1 MAWLRGGIYV
11 LGENLPERDVRRI
24 GISHRCVSRSYA
36 KLRFRLTN
44 LRTGLSNYWAFKH
57 TRIEAVLW
65 FVVWVPLALATS
77 LSHAFLH
84 PFLENEN
91 FVERLNGTALQIGAA
106 LLGASAIVASLV
118 LFAMQVNVERLPH
131 GLFRRLSTDKHLLS
145 CFAGSFMAS
154 IIVACLPLIVPLN
167 IVEWAILAAAF
178 LTFLTL
184 RLFLAAYRR
193 ALALINPVQQLLVV
207 VDDTAA
213 ALKRWGKQADWY
225 LKTLAPGPSATPP
238 DPVMSSTVDTT
249 KAAFLLQN
257 DWGGR
262 AVRQGLNH
270 CMAVYGRAASQD
282 DHDVAEAA
290 LRAIVR
296 INAAYL
302 RAKGRTFFAE
312 NGFIEVPF
320 ATDPVINQTLEQL
333 KREFRTGLARRDEEH
348 VNMLIKAYGDLAQ
361 LYMQIDYGRPEV
373 DPWHAALAT
382 GYLIRDI
389 KSVIPHNLPDCL
401 MQGIR
406 TMGGCALALL
416 NRDKAT
422 DIVSIVDEL
431 GSIGAAMAI
440 REDHRPITATAMQ
453 QLAGLTYHMINAG
466 VFDPGYSYKQ
476 IGQAVE
482 LTAKVVLSQPNPP
495 LSSVHR
501 TSLGPFFSSTTQS
514 SLGIQLKGL
523 ANALLNASADDAR
536 ALNCIGSLHEW
547 AERSRP
553 MAKQV
558 LILALEKGSPFA
570 FDILHWIGDIV
581 AVLLMA
587 SRAPA
592 SKTHYERD
600 LEDEAGRWASLLS
613 WIPDDRE
620 CLDCAAT
627 WSAATVMFNVAGA
640 ARACGSEKVY
650 TTAQGTLLRWAMQP
664 ARRED
669 AWHDVGEA
677 MLALVAIAI
686 RSPTDEGWDSFK
698 ARLHTAL
705 QAEAIPSA
713 SLIRGAAAGLRRA
726 MEDYEENVRR
736 TRGWDHVLISIE
748 HEERNRCLVETAGI
762 LEAAAAR

>member
-1 MAWLRGGIYV
+1 M
-11 LGENLPERDVRRI
+11 GEHVPERDARRI
-24 GISHRCVSRSYA
+24 GISHRYVSRSYA
-36 KLRFRLTN
+36 KFRFRLTN
-44 LRTGLSNYWAFKH
+44 LRTGLSNYWVLKKS
-57 TRIEAVLW
+57 RVEVVLW

-77 LSHAFLH
+77 LSHAFLQ

-118 LFAMQVNVERLPH
+118 LFAMQINVERLPH
-131 GLFRRLSTDKHLLS
+131 GLFRRLSTDKHLLF

-167 IVEWAILAAAF
+167 IAEWAILAAAF

-193 ALALINPVQQLLVV
+193 ALTLINPVQQLRVV
-207 VDDTAA
+207 IDDTTAA
-213 ALKRWGKQADWY
+213 SKRWAKQADWY
-225 LKTLAPGPSATPP
+225 LKTLVHEPSATSP
-238 DPVMSSTVDTT
+238 DPMSSTVDTT
-249 KAAFLLQN
+249 RAAFFLLQN

-262 AVRQGLNH
+262 VVRQGLNH
-270 CMAVYGRAASQD
+270 CMAVCGRSASQG
-282 DHDVAEAA
+282 DHEVAEAA

-296 INAAYL
+296 INAVYL
-302 RAKGRTFFAE
+302 RAKGKTFFAE

-320 ATDPVINQTLEQL
+320 ATDAVVNQTLEQL

-348 VNMLIKAYGDLAQ
+348 VNSLIKAYGDLAQ

-373 DPWHAALAT
+373 DPWHAALAN
-382 GYLIRDI
+382 GYLIKDI
-389 KSVIPHNLPDCL
+389 KSIIPHNLPDCL
-401 MQGIR
+401 MHGVR

-416 NRDKAT
+416 NRNKVT
-422 DIVSIVDEL
+422 DIISIVDEL

-440 REDHRPITATAMQ
+440 REGHHPITFTAMQ
-453 QLAGLTYHMINAG
+453 QLAGLTYHMIDTG
-466 VFDPGYSYKQ
+466 VSDPGYSYKQ

-501 TSLGPFFSSTTQS
+501 TSLGPFFSSTSQS
-514 SLGIQLKGL
+514 SLGNQLKGL
-523 ANALLNASADDAR
+523 ADALLTASADDAR
-536 ALNCIGSLHEW
+536 ASNCIGSLQEW

-558 LILALEKGSPFA
+558 VILALEKRSPFA
-570 FDILHWIGDIV
+570 FDILHWIGEIV

-592 SKTHYERD
+592 SKAHYERE
-600 LEDEAGRWASLLS
+600 LEDEADRWASLLS

-620 CLDCAAT
+620 SLDCAAT
-627 WSAATVMFNVAGA
+627 WSVATVMFNVAGA

-650 TTAQGTLLRWAMQP
+650 TTAQRTLLRWAMRS

-686 RSPTDEGWDSFK
+686 RSPD
-698 ARLHTAL
+698 
-705 QAEAIPSA
+705 
-713 SLIRGAAAGLRRA
+713 
-726 MEDYEENVRR
+726 
-736 TRGWDHVLISIE
+736 VLP
-748 HEERNRCLVETAGI
+748 
-762 LEAAAAR
+762 